1 MSSVTPSNI
10 PDGNAV
16 SLLLERERLRIF
28 GIPSKSVPESPVN
41 SLSARLSVNNK
52 ESPSKT
58 LLGKVAMLFPSK
70 DRLVSAVKPLKIP
83 TGSVV
88 NLLLLNVSVCNE
100 SIPAKSS
107 TLKDVMSISPKSR
120 RVIIAISVSVTALGS
135 FRSNA
140 FRIASATSGVRLK
153 IAVWANV

>member
-1 MSSVTPSNI
+1 
-10 PDGNAV
+10 
-16 SLLLERERLRIF
+16 
-28 GIPSKSVPESPVN
+28 
-41 SLSARLSVNNK
+41 
-52 ESPSKT
+52 
-58 LLGKVAMLFPSK
+58 MLFPSK
-70 DRLVSAVKPLKIP
+70 DRLVSAVKSLKIP

-107 TLKDVMSISPKSR
+107 TRKDVMSISPKSR
-120 RVIIAISVSVTALGS
+120 RVIIAISVSVTALRS

-153 IAVWANV
+153 IAV